1 MSSGDRHGSWGGPDS
16 ERPTLIHQMPYTTS
30 QLYKSPIARYVAHN
44 SARAIHGKEP
54 RNKHC
59 SRQTMLA
66 AHQRFSHVDWTYPV
80 GSVLRNGEECFAGK
94 AQEVENS
101 LGWALQHSE
110 SLNQSAN
117 DSWGLLYWLNNLYK
131 IGKTVSG
138 SVWHSFFCS
147 VLEGPSKAVF
157 FKFKVLQLRAHQYC

>member
-1 MSSGDRHGSWGGPDS
+1 MSINSGNAFGGQTHGSWGGPDS

-80 GSVLRNGEECFAGK
+80 GSVLRNGEECFVRK

-101 LGWALQHSE
+101 LG
-110 SLNQSAN
+110 
-117 DSWGLLYWLNNLYK
+117 
-131 IGKTVSG
+131 
-138 SVWHSFFCS
+138 
-147 VLEGPSKAVF
+147 
-157 FKFKVLQLRAHQYC
+157 